1 MNIATRLKIN
11 ILLFAGMV
19 FTISLFFVMA
29 LRMQQGAFERSEAT
43 DELARGSYLLSS
55 LSDRYLRYP
64 EKRPKEQWKIAYN
77 ALVKNLYS
85 IELKRSRWHYITGR
99 MGQNLNNMRVLFD
112 NLVAT
117 VDEKVPGPQ
126 ALINNTALDRQ
137 RTQLADLI
145 VKRSREVSLDAVRL
159 TSLSNEEIADI
170 NRRIIIFIPIVIAVL
185 SAITLLSA
193 QRISR
198 SIINPINKLR
208 AGVEIIG
215 SGNTDVHI
223 GAVSNDEI
231 GELSKAFDQMA
242 EHLKATTVSR
252 DELAKEVAERK
263 LAQKEQAHLASFP
276 ELNPTPILE
285 INHDGKIIYVNPT
298 AMELFPDIAAAGL
311 EHPFLAGLQPVISQF
326 KKGLIRSFTREVEA
340 NRSFFHQTVHHVPE
354 IDAVRVYSA
363 DITLLK
369 RAEEEREML
378 LADVQR
384 SNKELVD
391 FAYVASHDLQEPLR
405 TMSSFAELL
414 ANKYRGK
421 LDEKADTFIGYIV
434 DSAGRMKILINDILA
449 YSRVTTMGKAFAETD
464 CNAVFSRIIM
474 NLQLIVKEAAA
485 KITCDT
491 LPTVMADSVQLGQ
504 LFQNLIGNAIKYHG
518 EEPPK
523 VHISARKQDAEWFFS
538 VADNGIGIEQEY
550 FERIF
555 VIFQRLHGRAN
566 YPGTGIGLAVCKKIV
581 ERHGGRI
588 WVESETGKGSTFY
601 FTIPERGENKT

>member
-19 FTISLFFVMA
+19 FTISLFFAMA
-29 LRMQQGAFERSEAT
+29 LRMQQEAFERSEAT

-64 EKRPKEQWKIAYN
+64 EKRPKEQWDVAYN
-77 ALVKNLYS
+77 ALVKNLHG

-117 VDEKVPGPQ
+117 VYEKVPGPQ
-126 ALINNTALDRQ
+126 APINNTALHLQ

-170 NRRIIIFIPIVIAVL
+170 NRRIAIVIPIVIAVL
-185 SAITLLSA
+185 SAITLWSA

-215 SGNTDVHI
+215 SGNPDVHI

-252 DELAKEVAERK
+252 DELAREIAERK

-285 INHDGKIIYVNPT
+285 INHDGEIIYVNPT
-298 AMELFPDIAAAGL
+298 ARELFPDLAAAGL

-326 KKGLIRSFTREVEA
+326 NEGLIRSFTRDVEV

-354 IDAVRVYSA
+354 ADAVRIYSA

-369 RAEEEREML
+369 HAEEERELL

-384 SNKELVD
+384 SNRELVD
-391 FAYVASHDLQEPLR
+391 FAYVASHDLQEPLQQCQASPNFLR
-405 TMSSFAELL
+405 RSIAASLTKRLILL
-414 ANKYRGK
+414 LVTLSTAP
-421 LDEKADTFIGYIV
+421 
-434 DSAGRMKILINDILA
+434 AG
-449 YSRVTTMGKAFAETD
+449 
-464 CNAVFSRIIM
+464 
-474 NLQLIVKEAAA
+474 
-485 KITCDT
+485 
-491 LPTVMADSVQLGQ
+491 
-504 LFQNLIGNAIKYHG
+504 
-518 EEPPK
+518 
-523 VHISARKQDAEWFFS
+523 
-538 VADNGIGIEQEY
+538 
-550 FERIF
+550 
-555 VIFQRLHGRAN
+555 
-566 YPGTGIGLAVCKKIV
+566 
-581 ERHGGRI
+581 
-588 WVESETGKGSTFY
+588 
-601 FTIPERGENKT
+601 